1 MKIRAVLALSLSL
14 AGFIS
19 PAVEAASGRH
29 RLVFPTSD
37 ARQKQVL
44 HLQQFPLLQ
53 RQPAPFSFSVCA
65 CGEGLDPKAA
75 PSHRTFGVELRI
87 NYMDGSCK
95 WLMPKATFS
104 PAETHVQT
112 LSDVF
117 VPTRPVSNVV
127 FYCRLALKGSA
138 VFEGISVDE
147 LPVDPPRGA
156 CSIREEGGLV
166 VMENDFL
173 RVGLDPS
180 HGGTG
185 VTFLDKRRKVDFASA
200 DQNFRMFMDRFR
212 SGGKSWKRAYT
223 AKIEKS
229 SPEEVE
235 ASFRLTGPDGFQYV
249 AIEKRFRLSRH
260 ASDVSVMYLFHNLPE
275 SMGELVLE
283 PWFKNSLVPHGRQSQ
298 CQYWPTASGVKEFGG
313 SSGDVWPDKV
323 IGGWVAAGDG
333 GSETMAAEFDY
344 SHLASTYMWL
354 GGRDQYTAEWMF
366 QPVAVPAGE
375 SFKTV
380 QSLYSLGG
388 LGKPDWCENGIAAAF
403 ADDGELAVRMFS
415 VKGFVLSAEL
425 QVAMRSGGVR
435 KFAKTLKTGPDGVV
449 AWPVDVSVKEAK
461 AARLR
466 LYSEK
471 NLVFEADRLYI
482 GGLAY
487 SPKKSKVKPAELKPF
502 ALSVTDAVKSP
513 ATALAR
519 PYAGGAV
526 KALFVVDIRQQREI
540 VELMERMDLDPRT
553 IRIGSNEHAG
563 AWGMIEAFG
572 AFSFADSNLSLAQ
585 ELKDA
590 VDVIV
595 VSGRLWEN
603 LDKANRE
610 TILKRA
616 AAGTGLVVIDNRN
629 VIPKDFAEDA
639 AGNDYLRQA
648 IAKELLPF
656 GADRVCASS
665 KGASRAVFCD
675 YRAFEGLTP
684 FIPFDSVEP
693 SFRYQDYSLGML
705 ARALVWAA
713 HKDLPR
719 APGLRRTEEWIEPQP
734 GLKIGHVRYLSEKGV
749 VDWECMVKRE
759 PKAEKIKSFRL
770 ASKETSVGAAVKGTL
785 FVTGGR
791 ARVVLSDSFGR
802 VLAVAEDVKESF
814 SLPVP
819 EAKSA
824 ALDVTAELCRDGK
837 LVDRRQESVLCRLPL
852 REEEFAFAV
861 GVESVSARAK
871 RYLLDFRMGLHRAL
885 GVNQL
890 RFWRV
895 EPEATS
901 IAFARGGFG
910 VDYPIGSLR
919 IGSKTFPKEFAEPY
933 ARTKDRKYLCRKPCL
948 NDPEWMAN
956 LSAKAAERIAATAK
970 FSPVSYDC
978 GDENSLTLWATPFD
992 FCFSDHTLKAFREWL
1007 KTQYSDLR
1015 SLNAAWGTDFADWS
1029 AVVPDTTEEARARA
1043 KRTGRRAYG
1052 AWADHRRFME
1062 LAFTGFY
1069 ARLKE
1074 IMAEKCPGVP
1084 LDMSGT
1090 QQPNG
1095 WTGMDMW
1102 LIGKVIDIPAAYD
1115 HCELAEIVR
1124 SFGRPLV
1131 KPWYGYGHTGA
1142 SQRFR
1147 VWHDAFRFQRFG
1159 ISFYS
1164 GNSILMPDYTVPK
1177 QVEDIVDA
1185 LKDLRDGGARLLRS
1199 LEVDPELLVHYSQ
1212 ASIHAAQI
1220 EEFYPEFV
1228 AERERL
1234 VKRLNAA
1241 GTSYRFVS
1249 YAEIEDGLLE
1259 RTTAKTVVLPRS
1271 VALSDRECA
1280 ALRRFSAQGGKVVGD
1295 TTSGDMDEHCRLRER
1310 NLISGI
1316 VSAEFDFG
1324 ADPRDGIRPFRF
1336 RSRRGLGGMYCGFVR
1351 SVDAQGSGS
1360 RSVRLG
1366 EAAHVYDMRSKK
1378 YMGHVQGFSFALAPS
1393 RAAFFAALPY
1403 ELRNVSVSVRPHA
1416 APGETAAVDVMLSAS
1431 APVSTLHPVKVDV
1444 YDPAGRLQPLYSGVV
1459 ETSDGCCRHSFRF
1472 ALNDPAGTWRIVATD
1487 FVSGKSAAEALE
1499 LTGPDSE
1506 NKR

>member
-1 MKIRAVLALSLSL
+1 MKAKAVFALALSLCGLLLPAGEVASERHVL
-14 AGFIS
+14 AF
-19 PAVEAASGRH
+19 PA
-29 RLVFPTSD
+29 SD
-37 ARQKQVL
+37 ARQKQSLFVR
-44 HLQQFPLLQ
+44 QFQLMQ
-53 RQPAPFSFSVCA
+53 REPAPFSFGVRAS
-65 CGEGLDPKAA
+65 GEGLDPKAV

-95 WLMPKATFS
+95 WFMPKATFS
-104 PAETHVQT
+104 PAESRVQT

-117 VPTRPVSNVV
+117 VPQRPVSNVV
-127 FYCRLALKGSA
+127 FYCRLALKGKA
-138 VFEGISVDE
+138 AFEGVFVEE
-147 LPVDPPRGA
+147 LPADPPRGP

-166 VMENDFL
+166 VLENDFL

-180 HGGTG
+180 YGGTG
-185 VTFLDKRRKVDFASA
+185 VTFWDKRRKVDFSSS

-223 AKIEKS
+223 AKIEKN

-260 ASDVSVMYLFHNLPE
+260 ASDVAVAYLFHNLPE
-275 SMGELVLE
+275 SMGEQVLE
-283 PWFKNSLVPHGRQSQ
+283 PWFKNSLVPHGKHSQ
-298 CQYWPTASGVKEFGG
+298 CQYWPTSSGVKEFGG
-313 SSGDVWPDKV
+313 SSGDVWPDNV

-333 GSETMAAEFDY
+333 GTESIAAEFDY

-354 GGRDQYTAEWMF
+354 GGRDQYTAEWVF
-366 QPVAVPAGE
+366 QPVSVPAGE

-380 QSLYSLGG
+380 QSFYSLGG

-403 ADDGELAVRMFS
+403 ADGGDLVVRLLS
-415 VKGFVLSAEL
+415 VKSFVLSAEL
-425 QVAMRSGGVR
+425 QVAMRSGEVR
-435 KFAKTLKTGPDGVV
+435 KFSKTLKTRPDGVV
-449 AWPVDVSVKEAK
+449 AWPVDVSVEKAK

-466 LYSEK
+466 LCSDG
-471 NLVFEADRLYI
+471 NLVFEADRLYA
-482 GGLAY
+482 GGLSY
-487 SPKKSKVKPAELKPF
+487 SPKKAKVKPAELKPF

-513 ATALAR
+513 ATAFAK

-553 IRIGSNEHAG
+553 VRIGSNEHAG

-572 AFSFADSNLSLAQ
+572 TFSFADSNLSLAR
-585 ELKDA
+585 ELKDQ

-595 VSGRLWEN
+595 VSGKLWGN

-610 TILKRA
+610 TILKRS
-616 AAGTGLVVIDNRN
+616 AAGTGLVAIDNRA
-629 VIPKDFAEDA
+629 VIPKDFVEDP
-639 AGNDYLRQA
+639 AGNGYLTRA

-656 GADRVCASS
+656 GADRVAASS
-665 KGASRAVFCD
+665 KGVSRAVFCD

-684 FIPFDSVEP
+684 FVAFDSAEP
-693 SFRYQDYSLGML
+693 PFRYQDYSLGML
-705 ARALVWAA
+705 ARAILWAA
-713 HKDLPR
+713 RKDIPR
-719 APGLRRTEEWIEPQP
+719 TPDLRRTEEWIEPHP

-749 VDWECMVKRE
+749 VDWECTVKHE
-759 PKAEKIKSFRL
+759 PKAERIKSFRL
-770 ASKETSVGAAVKGTL
+770 ASRETSVGGSVKGTL
-785 FVTGGR
+785 SVTGGR

-802 VLAVAEDVKESF
+802 TLAVEEDVGGSF
-814 SLPVP
+814 ELPVP
-819 EAKSA
+819 EARSA
-824 ALDVTAELCRDGK
+824 ALDATVELFRGDK
-837 LVDRRQESVLCRLPL
+837 LVDRRRETVLCRLPQ
-852 REEEFAFAV
+852 REEELAFAV

-871 RYLLDFRMGLHRAL
+871 RYLQDFRMGLHRAL

-901 IAFARGGFG
+901 LAFARGGFG

-919 IGSKTFPKEFAEPY
+919 IGSKTFPKEFVEPY
-933 ARTKDRKYLCRKPCL
+933 ARTKDKKYLCRKPCL
-948 NDPEWMAN
+948 NDPEWIADV
-956 LSAKAAERIAATAK
+956 SSKAAKRIAATAR

-992 FCFSDHTLKAFREWL
+992 FCFGDHTLKAFREWL
-1007 KTQYSDLR
+1007 KTQYADLR
-1015 SLNAAWGTDFADWS
+1015 SLNAAWGTDFADWQ
-1029 AVVPDTTEEARARA
+1029 AVMPDTTEEARARA

-1074 IMAEKCPGVP
+1074 VMAEKCPGVP

-1102 LIGKVIDIPAAYD
+1102 LVSKVIDIPAAYD
-1115 HCELAEIVR
+1115 HSELAEIVR

-1131 KPWYGYGHTGA
+1131 KPWYGYGHTGD

-1147 VWHDAFRFQRFG
+1147 IWHDAFRFPRFG

-1185 LKDLRDGGARLLRS
+1185 MRDLRNGGARLLRS
-1199 LEVDPELLVHYSQ
+1199 LETDPELLVHYSQ

-1220 EEFYPEFV
+1220 EEFYPAFV
-1228 AERERL
+1228 AVREKL
-1234 VKRLNAA
+1234 VKKLNAV
-1241 GTSYRFVS
+1241 GTPYRFVA
-1249 YAEIEDGLLE
+1249 YAEVEDGLLD
-1259 RTTAKTVVLPRS
+1259 RTAAKTVVLPRS
-1271 VALSDRECA
+1271 VALSDKECD
-1280 ALRRFSAQGGKVVGD
+1280 ALRRFSARGGKIVGD
-1295 TTSGDMDEHCRLRER
+1295 AACGELDEHCRLREK
-1310 NLISGI
+1310 NLLPGLL
-1316 VSAEFDFG
+1316 SADFDFG
-1324 ADPRDGIRPFRF
+1324 VDPRDGIRPFRF
-1336 RSRRGLGGMYCGFVR
+1336 RSRRGLGGTYYGFVR
-1351 SVDAQGSGS
+1351 SVDAKGSGR
-1360 RSVRLG
+1360 RSVQL
-1366 EAAHVYDMRSKK
+1366 EEPAHVYDLRGKK
-1378 YMGHVQGFSFALAPS
+1378 YLGRVQGFSFALAPS
-1393 RAAFFAALPY
+1393 QAAFFAALPY
-1403 ELRNVSVSVRPHA
+1403 ELRQASVSVRPRA
-1416 APGETAAVDVMLSAS
+1416 APGEAVAVDVSLSAS

-1444 YDPAGRLQPLYSGVV
+1444 YDPAGGLHPLYSGVV
-1459 ETSDGCCRHSFRF
+1459 ETSDGRCSHSFRF
-1472 ALNDPAGTWRIVATD
+1472 ALNDPAGKWRIVATD
-1487 FVSGKSAAEALE
+1487 FVSGKSAAAVVE
-1499 LTGPDSE
+1499 LAESASG
-1506 NKR
+1506 KRR